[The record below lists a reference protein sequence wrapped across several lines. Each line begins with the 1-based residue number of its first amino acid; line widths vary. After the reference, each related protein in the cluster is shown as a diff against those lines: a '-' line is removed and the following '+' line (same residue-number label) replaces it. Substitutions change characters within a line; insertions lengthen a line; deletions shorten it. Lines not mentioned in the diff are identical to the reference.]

1 MIFVSASIFAAFTT
15 TIALFPGDM
24 SGFSPATCRWGKV
37 SVAGE
42 YSLGKLRKGFF
53 PQRR

>member
-1 MIFVSASIFAAFTT
+1 MSIYT

-37 SVAGE
+37 SPATW
-42 YSLGKLRKGFF
+42 KLRNSF
-53 PQRR
+53 PSDNPQQR